1 MKLNPIS
8 SWISLTL
15 LVSAIGTAN
24 AIEFTV
30 ISGEAIGIKHSEGKT
45 TYYLNSNE
53 VKQGL
58 LRSESVNKQN
68 FQKRIHK
75 CDRLMLAHQDA
86 GLHKYHPEQYF
97 EVEQLLEVSKK
108 HPLSQF
114 KEQAR
119 SSILEAEK
127 ILISIENRYPDQN
140 FSSIRNCFNLTR
152 WEQCI

>member
-8 SWISLTL
+8 TWISLTL

-30 ISGEAIGIKHSEGKT
+30 ISGEAIGIKHSAGKT
-45 TYYLNSNE
+45 TYYVNSDE
-53 VKQGL
+53 VKEGL
-58 LRSESVNKQN
+58 LRSESINKQN
-68 FQKRIHK
+68 LRKRINK
-75 CDRLMLAHQDA
+75 CDRLVLAHHDA
-86 GLHKYHPEQYF
+86 GLHRHHPEQYF
-97 EVEQLLEVSKK
+97 EVEQLLEESKK
-108 HPLSQF
+108 HPLSLY
-114 KEQAR
+114 KEKAR
-119 SSILEAEK
+119 SSLLEAEQ